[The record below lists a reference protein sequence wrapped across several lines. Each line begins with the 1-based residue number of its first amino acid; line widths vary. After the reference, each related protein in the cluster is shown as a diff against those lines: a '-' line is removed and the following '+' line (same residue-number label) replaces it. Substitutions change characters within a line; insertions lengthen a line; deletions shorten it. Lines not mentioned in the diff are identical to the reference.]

1 MKIAFIFGII
11 FVCGFAF
18 CKEETDKPDNEA
30 SDIDDPACKSINI
43 FSISN
48 NNRHI
53 WQFTSIS

>member
-53 WQFTSIS
+53 W